1 MDHAIFR
8 RALAVGLA
16 LAFAG
21 AARAEDAGKN
31 VAVNAGHMSPLVIT
45 RALTLVLNQA
55 STAPS
60 ANFAD
65 TERRPPQAAPAD
77 PSYDPS
83 APPDPRKVRRALG
96 GFIGGMVGLAA
107 GSVVGSM
114 THSGGIRAEHF
125 AVAWPTAGVAIGIV
139 LGTSLGGR

>member
-1 MDHAIFR
+1 MGHAIFQ

-21 AARAEDAGKN
+21 AARAEDGGKN
-31 VAVNAGHMSPLVIT
+31 VAVNAGNMSPLVIT
-45 RALTLVLNQA
+45 RALIPVLNQA

-65 TERRPPQAAPAD
+65 TERRPPQAAPED
-77 PSYDPS
+77 PSHDPT
-83 APPDPRKVRRALG
+83 APPDLRKIRRALG
-96 GFIGGMVGLAA
+96 GFIGGMAGLAA
-107 GSVVGSM
+107 GTVVGGM

-125 AVAWPTAGVAIGIV
+125 AIAWPTAGVAIGIV